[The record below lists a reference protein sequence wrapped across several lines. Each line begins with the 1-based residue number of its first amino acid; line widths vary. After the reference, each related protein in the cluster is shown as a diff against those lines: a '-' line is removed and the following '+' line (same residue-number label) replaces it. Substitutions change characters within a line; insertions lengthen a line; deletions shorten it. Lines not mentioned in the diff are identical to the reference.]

1 MFWHGYWHDSWQ
13 GLCHDSFNTH
23 HRPKKAFVLPFPNA
37 THQRSVG
44 SLHKPT
50 ENAFFNLCMKNT
62 RPHNNGRKRPALCSR
77 KNIRLCCLPEQYPNR
92 SSSFRLS
99 FICLPP
105 HKSLLQEIKH
115 SNKGCRFYPLPITS
129 ILFTFAPL
137 WHSRS
142 HRARSLNRIRV
153 IGIAAS
159 MRHTG

>member
-1 MFWHGYWHDSWQ
+1 M
-13 GLCHDSFNTH
+13 
-23 HRPKKAFVLPFPNA
+23 AFVLLFPNA
-37 THQRSVG
+37 TQPRSVG

-50 ENAFFNLCMKNT
+50 ENTFFNLRMKIQDRTILGVATKLASPSIVLMCNHKFLLLT
-62 RPHNNGRKRPALCSR
+62 EENQNCSF
-77 KNIRLCCLPEQYPNR
+77 
-92 SSSFRLS
+92 SFNLS